1 MAQRLNQATRN
12 YIVDC
17 GDFFSAAEIRELI
30 AWAEGLTEAQAAE
43 RNRVSIHTVHSH
55 RQALRTKT
63 GVNSGI
69 GVIAY
74 CLMVGHIR
82 PLNDNA
88 LTSNVIMQALR
99 APQSCVIQQGG
110 RYGAH

>member
-1 MAQRLNQATRN
+1 MAQRLNQPIKH

-43 RNRVSIHTVHSH
+43 RNSVSIHTVHSH
-55 RQALRTKT
+55 RQALRSKT
-63 GVNSGI
+63 GATCGI
-69 GVIAY
+69 GVLAY
-74 CLMVGHIR
+74 CLLVGHIR
-82 PLNDNA
+82 PLNHGSQPQN
-88 LTSNVIMQALR
+88 LVEQSLR
-99 APQSCVIQQGG
+99 APHSAGFHQGG